1 MVNEI
6 FESYESLGSL
16 EVDAV
21 TNALVEKY
29 RSHTS
34 SFHLVHQYHMH
45 ETDRLLITLDL
56 NMELFTMARD
66 PLKPG
71 HELVSHKTISHHGNP
86 LACFL
91 TNINLATWCG
101 SWQYS
106 SPPGIRTDLVAPS
119 APQTIGSCLGTLWSF
134 FQGFACS

>member
-1 MVNEI
+1 MKSSKAMN
-6 FESYESLGSL
+6 LGSL

-91 TNINLATWCG
+91 TNKPCDMVWVLAVLITT
-101 SWQYS
+101 
-106 SPPGIRTDLVAPS
+106 RDTDLVAPS